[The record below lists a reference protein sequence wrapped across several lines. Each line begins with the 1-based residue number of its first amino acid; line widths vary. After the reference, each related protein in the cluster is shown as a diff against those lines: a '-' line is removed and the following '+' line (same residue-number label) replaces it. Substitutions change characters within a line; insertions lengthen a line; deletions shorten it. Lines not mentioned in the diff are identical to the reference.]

1 MDESDKEY
9 VRSDWRKLGF
19 YYECDDL
26 LKERRLVGSREGLL
40 RFAELLRN
48 YAADPRNAMKSEH
61 EHYGPYMSLEVMTWP
76 EAGMDDHAIQGP
88 LPELE
93 RLAGLVERKLEGLQ
107 PGSEV
112 RIREEFAPSAEY
124 ALVLEL
130 RDDSFDP
137 ASMDSTLIE
146 SDD

>member
-1 MDESDKEY
+1 VDESEKEY
-9 VRSDWRKLGF
+9 TRSDWRELGF
-19 YYECDDL
+19 YYDSDEL
-26 LKERRLVGSREGLL
+26 LKERRLVGSRKGLL
-40 RFAELLRN
+40 RFPALLRT
-48 YAADPRNAMKSEH
+48 YVADPRNAMKSEH

-88 LPELE
+88 LTELE
-93 RLAGLVERKLEGLQ
+93 RLAGLIERNVEGLQ
-107 PGSEV
+107 PGNEV

-137 ASMDSTLIE
+137 ASMDGTLVE
-146 SDD
+146 GAG